1 MPNYIFSKKTF
12 YNKKHPK
19 IFGCEKL
26 IAGLEPATY

>member
-1 MPNYIFSKKTF
+1 MPNYIFSKTF